1 MAREEEAEL
10 RHFPDDRNELKTFTK
25 GAKLA
30 ITDVSRIRT
39 SKEEA

>member
-1 MAREEEAEL
+1 MKRAEEAEL
-10 RHFPDDRNELKTFTK
+10 RHFPDDRNELRTFTK

-30 ITDVSRIRT
+30 TTDASRLRT

>member
-1 MAREEEAEL
+1 MKKRNYAT
-10 RHFPDDRNELKTFTK
+10 DRNELRTFTK

-30 ITDVSRIRT
+30 TTDVIRLRT